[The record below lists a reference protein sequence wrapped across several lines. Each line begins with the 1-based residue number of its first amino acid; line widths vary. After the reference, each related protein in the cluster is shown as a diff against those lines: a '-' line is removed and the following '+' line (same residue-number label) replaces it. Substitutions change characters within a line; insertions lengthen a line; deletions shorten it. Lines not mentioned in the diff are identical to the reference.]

1 MRVRQT
7 QLTLV
12 IDNMVMPMPMKVN
25 VYDTVVDA
33 WTKAMIM
40 VENVVSGMPQS
51 VQSGKALLG
60 LCAWHLYPDLCAVE
74 RSTTIVHQGDT
85 LVKIGGLVTVGLRR
99 DRGEDGT
106 GISWSMP
113 LSHLRY
119 YGKAVT
125 SHAAT
130 GSQSS
135 RVAFDRVVQIAMGS
149 VMSA

>member
-7 QLTLV
+7 QLTLI
-12 IDNMVMPMPMKVN
+12 IDNMVMPMPMRVN

-51 VQSGKALLG
+51 VQSGEALLG

-74 RSTTIVHQGDT
+74 HSTTIVHQGDT

-106 GISWSMP
+106 GISWSM
-113 LSHLRY
+113 LWRSSDVSCSNWVSKL
-119 YGKAVT
+119 
-125 SHAAT
+125 
-130 GSQSS
+130 SS
-135 RVAFDRVVQIAMGS
+135 RL
-149 VMSA
+149 